1 MKTHLKMLIKAIEV
15 VFKGIWIVAII
26 LTLLIAYLQYA
37 DASYKSQHG
46 WVSHREEAEGC
57 E

>member
-1 MKTHLKMLIKAIEV
+1 MMLHLRMLLKAIEI

-37 DASYKSQHG
+37 DSAYKEQWG
-46 WVSHREEAEGC
+46 WKPHVEHDLGLR
-57 E
+57 